1 MIGINPDP
9 SSTIYSELIDSQA
22 PPLATLLTPLPKE
35 RLSLLGCEAGAG
47 PARFPESF
55 FRRGDSVIM
64 RNMWKSALCLLV
76 GLGVF
81 AGNAGAQFKNGSQPT
96 ELNIP
101 RVSQRGTVSQ
111 RIGLTDIT
119 ITYHR
124 PEVGGREIWGKTVP
138 YGKVWRSGA
147 NENTTIT
154 FSDDVSVEGKPLAAG
169 TYGLHTI
176 PDKEQ
181 WTIIFSKNSTSWGS
195 FSYDEKEDALR
206 VTTKPQAADFREA
219 LTYTFEEVKPDS
231 AAATLRWEKLAVPF
245 RVSVDVK
252 AVVLRSIKNEL
263 RSVGGFTWGGY
274 DEAAQWCLDNNYNLE
289 EALKWED
296 TSIQNEERFENL
308 ETKSRILDALGRKEE
323 SARTLS
329 KAFNEATAIQLYSY
343 ARGLQRSGNAKRAFE
358 IYPQVPK
365 KDANHWT
372 SHLALARISSNT
384 GDFPTAAKEMTMAI
398 SVAPDA
404 TKPFLQPL
412 LKRLEAKDDINK

>member
-1 MIGINPDP
+1 MCNVWKC
-9 SSTIYSELIDSQA
+9 A
-22 PPLATLLTPLPKE
+22 
-35 RLSLLGCEAGAG
+35 LG
-47 PARFPESF
+47 
-55 FRRGDSVIM
+55 VVM
-64 RNMWKSALCLLV
+64 
-76 GLGVF
+76 GLGVL
-81 AGNAGAQFKNGSQPT
+81 AGNASAQFKNGSQPT

-111 RIGLTDIT
+111 RIGLTDII

-138 YGKVWRSGA
+138 LGKVWRAGA

-154 FSDDVSVEGKPLAAG
+154 FTDDVSVEGKPLGAG
-169 TYGLHTI
+169 TYGLHTL
-176 PDKEQ
+176 PDKDQ

-206 VTTKPQAADFREA
+206 VSVKPHAAEA
-219 LTYTFEEVKPDS
+219 FEVLTYVFDDVKPDS
-231 AAATLRWEKLAVPF
+231 ALATLRWEKLAVPF

-252 AVVLRSIKNEL
+252 AVVLKSVKNEL

-274 DEAAQWCLDNNYNLE
+274 DEAAQWCLDNNYELDRGVFPLQRLLQLVIVDEAAQWCLDNNYELE
-289 EALKWED
+289 QALKWED

-308 ETKSRILDALGRKEE
+308 ETKSRILEAMGKKEE
-323 SARTLS
+323 SAKVLS
-329 KAFNEATAIQLYSY
+329 KAFDKANAIQLYSY

-358 IYPQVPK
+358 LYPQVPK
-365 KDANHWT
+365 KDANHWI

-384 GDFPTAAKEMTMAI
+384 GDFPTAAKEMTQAI
-398 SVAPDA
+398 SGAPDQ